1 VRRLAQRVPVGRGL
15 VLAAAL
21 LLSACGSKTG
31 LQCGPGTTEQGGYC
45 VAEQSDGGGGDAVDA
60 ASEDG
65 PAAVVRAARWTNAH
79 MNKPE
84 SLAAIANLNLPPLL
98 AEGGMVMLFTVRPG
112 ELGPELHG
120 GIGARQ
126 SSDAGVAYSLTDD
139 LQTNGQAGAPI
150 WAAPATLDG
159 GATTLFG
166 TPATV
171 DVRGSFQFTP
181 DQPPLD
187 VRWLSISGTLD
198 AEGLPTS
205 ASPALSGRYTGC
217 FTQASAH
224 AICPTIPG
232 IPCTPL
238 DEALGAPDC
247 SASGSGTLDGY
258 FLDLDWE
265 ASEIVE
271 LQ

>member
-1 VRRLAQRVPVGRGL
+1 MRRMAGL
-15 VLAAAL
+15 VVGAAL
-21 LLSACGSKTG
+21 LLSACGSKSG
-31 LQCGPGTTEQGGYC
+31 YECGPGTTAQGDYC
-45 VAEQSDGGGGDAVDA
+45 VPEPSDGGVSDVIDA
-60 ASEDG
+60 AAEDA
-65 PAAVVRAARWTNAH
+65 PPAVVRYARWTNAH

-84 SLAAIANLNLPPLL
+84 SVAAIANLNLPALF
-98 AEGGMVMLFTVRPG
+98 AEGGRVILFTVRPG
-112 ELGPELHG
+112 DLGLELHG
-120 GIGARQ
+120 GGGARL
-126 SSDAGVAYSLTDD
+126 DGGAYSVTDD
-139 LQTNGQAGAPI
+139 LQTNGQPGAPI

-171 DVRGSFQFTP
+171 DVRGAFLFA
-181 DQPPLD
+181 DGQPSLD

-198 AEGLPTS
+198 ADGLPT
-205 ASPALSGRYTGC
+205 AAFPALSGRYAGC

-232 IPCTPL
+232 FPCTPL
-238 DEALGAPDC
+238 DEGLGAPDC
-247 SASGSGTLDGY
+247 SASGTGTLDGY
-258 FLDLDWE
+258 ALDLDWE